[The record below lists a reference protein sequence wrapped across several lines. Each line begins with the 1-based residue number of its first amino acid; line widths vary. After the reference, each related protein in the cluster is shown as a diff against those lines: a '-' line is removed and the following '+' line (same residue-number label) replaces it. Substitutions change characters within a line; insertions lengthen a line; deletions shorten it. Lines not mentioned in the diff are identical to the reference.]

1 MNQNDTN
8 LTSGEEHQE
17 SIDDFT
23 NMASLLKEEGLGLE
37 LPEAGEIKTGT
48 IASISP
54 GQIMVS
60 IGAKSEGIIA
70 GQEFELI
77 PPDVFA
83 ALEVGQEIPVYV
95 ITPEDHHGNLVLSYV
110 RAMEAETWKKAEQVM
125 ADKEAFTG
133 KIIGYNRGGLIVS
146 FDELSGFVPASLLS
160 YARRL
165 DISGETPDKRFG
177 EMIGEDIT
185 LQIIEVDQE
194 RRRLIFSEKAAV
206 HETRDSI
213 RDQVIDKLEVGDER
227 TGKVTS
233 LADFGAF
240 VNINGADGLVHLSE
254 ISWDKIRHPG
264 DELKIGQE
272 VKVKVISID
281 EDKRHIGLSIRRMKE
296 DPWQED
302 IKELRVGQLV
312 EAKITRLTKF
322 GAFAELETGI
332 EGLIHI
338 SEISDEHIGHPK
350 EVLHEGDPV
359 TLRII
364 KIEADSHRIGLSLR
378 RVDSL
383 AYADMDM
390 KVLEKE
396 LQDTDIKVVGVDEAE
411 QPEEAAPDEPAAPE
425 AESVPAAETE
435 EEPAQEADAPEEAAP
450 DEPAAPE
457 ETESVP
463 TAEADEGPAEDA
475 SAPEEAPAQEDDQ
488 QPEES
493 DPAGDDKD
501 ELSNPSDVEEQPEE

>member
-8 LTSGEEHQE
+8 LTSGEIHPEGV
-17 SIDDFT
+17 DDYT

-54 GQIMVS
+54 GQIMVG
-60 IGAKSEGIIA
+60 IGAKSEGIIS

-95 ITPEDHHGNLVLSYV
+95 VTPEDHHGNLVLSYV
-110 RAMEAETWKKAEQVM
+110 RAMETETWKKAEQVM
-125 ADKEAFTG
+125 TDKEVFTG
-133 KIIGYNRGGLIVS
+133 KVIGYNRGGLIVS
-146 FDELSGFVPASLLS
+146 FDELSGFVPSSLLS

-165 DISGETPDKRFG
+165 DISGETPDKRYG
-177 EMIGEDIT
+177 EMIGEDIN

-227 TGKVTS
+227 TGKITS

-264 DELKIGQE
+264 DELKVGQE

-281 EDKRHIGLSIRRMKE
+281 EDKRHIGLSIRRLKE
-296 DPWQED
+296 DPWQES
-302 IKELRVGQLV
+302 IKALRVGQLV

-322 GAFAELETGI
+322 GAFAELENGI

-338 SEISDEHIGHPK
+338 SEISEEHIGHPK
-350 EVLHEGDPV
+350 EVLHEGGSV

-378 RVDSL
+378 RVESL

-390 KVLEKE
+390 KVLEQE
-396 LQDTDIKVVGVDEAE
+396 LQDTDIKVVSADENQETEADTAE
-411 QPEEAAPDEPAAPE
+411 AADAAEEEQVQDSAEIEEAAEEAPMPADEIKEEAVEEASVPDDAAELQAELEPVDATDVE
-425 AESVPAAETE
+425 AETAE
-435 EEPAQEADAPEEAAP
+435 EENDAP
-450 DEPAAPE
+450 DE
-457 ETESVP
+457 TE
-463 TAEADEGPAEDA
+463 A
-475 SAPEEAPAQEDDQ
+475 
-488 QPEES
+488 
-493 DPAGDDKD
+493 
-501 ELSNPSDVEEQPEE
+501 